1 MTELSQVAAPFRVRY
16 IKLSSRK
23 HRGAYRKKGKG
34 LMAKFNSAR
43 ENFEEKEKAMKADL
57 EEAGRIWREL
67 SERFKWWQSLP

>member
-1 MTELSQVAAPFRVRY
+1 MTELSQVAAPFRVR
-16 IKLSSRK
+16 IIVPIN
-23 HRGAYRKKGKG
+23 RGAYRKKGKG

>member
-1 MTELSQVAAPFRVRY
+1 MTELSQVAAPFRVR
-16 IKLSSRK
+16 IIVPIN
-23 HRGAYRKKGKG
+23 RGAYRKKRKE